1 MPQNINKHE
10 QMHTCMQTDRNKCMH
25 AHTKNSSKWVF
36 TLPSVCDVCMCMQ
49 SSGWFLVTYSR
60 RIGLLPLSLSFYLSL
75 SLDED
80 GWGIIPLGRYY
91 GLLSILFLLQLQT
104 ARDTREPIAFTAC
117 PIHHLFS
124 SSARPSFVWV
134 STALLA
140 APWARMSLP
149 LYNLFAIHEWLCM
162 PRKWGDGSGF

>member
-1 MPQNINKHE
+1 MLLLWAILHNTTYYKHK
-10 QMHTCMQTDRNKCMH
+10 HKCMQRNKCMH
-25 AHTKNSSKWVF
+25 AYRTGNDSSKLHI
-36 TLPSVCDVCMCMQ
+36 LPSVCDVYMQ
-49 SSGWFLVTYSR
+49 SSGWFLVTYSK
-60 RIGLLPLSLSFYLSL
+60 RIGLLPLSLFPSL

-124 SSARPSFVWV
+124 SSARPTASSFVWV
-134 STALLA
+134 STALLT
-140 APWARMSLP
+140 AP
-149 LYNLFAIHEWLCM
+149 
-162 PRKWGDGSGF
+162 